1 MLRNCSVGLCVLT
14 FIFSSM
20 IPAACAQATSPALPY
35 SPSLDATSLDRGVD
49 PCVDLYQFS
58 CGGWQKKNPIPAD
71 QTGWSVYGKMYEDN
85 LAFLRGMLEEAEK
98 PDAQR
103 NAVTQKIGDF
113 YGACMDESAVEKRG
127 AAPIQ
132 GQLEAIAAIKSLKD
146 LTPVLARLQFTYFR
160 YSYTSSMLFSAG
172 SNQDPDDSEQVIADV
187 DQGGLGMPDR
197 DYYLKDDAKSKE
209 TREHYLQH
217 VQNVFQL
224 IGEKSDA
231 AKRDAETLMRLETA
245 MAKASMSRV
254 QRRNPHDLVHK
265 MKVADL
271 AALAPNFDWATYF
284 QLMKY
289 PEISILNVDSPD
301 FLKEVSTLLGR
312 EPIEKWKTY
321 LRFHVADTAV
331 SVSFYAV
338 REREFF
344 VLPGISA
351 RGERAAAA
359 MEAMRGVCRPR
370 PG

>member
-1 MLRNCSVGLCVLT
+1 M
-14 FIFSSM
+14 
-20 IPAACAQATSPALPY
+20 
-35 SPSLDATSLDRGVD
+35 
-49 PCVDLYQFS
+49 
-58 CGGWQKKNPIPAD
+58 
-71 QTGWSVYGKMYEDN
+71 
-85 LAFLRGMLEEAEK
+85 
-98 PDAQR
+98 
-103 NAVTQKIGDF
+103 
-113 YGACMDESAVEKRG
+113 
-127 AAPIQ
+127 
-132 GQLEAIAAIKSLKD
+132 KSLKD

-301 FLKEVSTLLGR
+301 FLKEVSYLLGR

-321 LRFHVADTAV
+321 LRFHWPILPL
-331 SVSFYAV
+331 
-338 REREFF
+338 RFF
-344 VLPGISA
+344 LRRS
-351 RGERAAAA
+351 
-359 MEAMRGVCRPR
+359 
-370 PG
+370 